1 MSLVPDFLP
10 TEPIPSDSSPSYA
23 AVSFA
28 PLPLCPLV
36 LPNIEDALILCN
48 SDENPWPVD
57 PVWPAHLP
65 AFQMRSDGPISAD
78 ENQGAKF
85 LTEIVF
91 PSIKWVIE
99 MVIIYSVSTGINKFI
114 FTLNK
119 NKRKSLIFYFPEL
132 KFVHENVARLSKL

>member
-1 MSLVPDFLP
+1 
-10 TEPIPSDSSPSYA
+10 
-23 AVSFA
+23 
-28 PLPLCPLV
+28 
-36 LPNIEDALILCN
+36 
-48 SDENPWPVD
+48 
-57 PVWPAHLP
+57 
-65 AFQMRSDGPISAD
+65 MRSDGPISAD

-119 NKRKSLIFYFPEL
+119 KKKLKKKIIKKKENNKVHVILQSSLLNVGLNFFPPSLGVQLEL
-132 KFVHENVARLSKL
+132 